1 MIRILL
7 LALALAAQAA
17 PSAPQ
22 PVALTPAQFA
32 QAIQGVVGQT
42 YEGGVTISSIY
53 ADGPIVV
60 IVLDGPAAWRATL
73 PPAQVSDLFLGSF
86 CEGRDFEYFVHDNA
100 MRIDTTEGG
109 TALRAGPLI
118 RACPHPADAHPQ

>member
-1 MIRILL
+1 MIDTLV
-7 LALALAAQAA
+7 LALALAQAA
-17 PSAPQ
+17 PE
-22 PVALTPAQFA
+22 PVAVTPAQFA

-86 CEGRDFEYFVHDNA
+86 CEGRDFEYFVNGNQ
-100 MRIDTTEGG
+100 MRIDTTEAGA
-109 TALRAGPLI
+109 ALRSGPII
-118 RACPHPADAHPQ
+118 RACPPPAPGAHPQ